1 MIEGLDQ
8 ILGNSNEPGLA
19 ELRVA
24 LQELLGRGQ
33 KTGRFLGQQ
42 TLPSRQLRVHR
53 LRFDIDGLERS
64 LIVKHLKPQV
74 ARRVELVVNRW
85 LPAGGFSDFGPPLL
99 ATVGGNDGLRV
110 WHVYADLG
118 QHELERLEP
127 DRERVRAAVELI
139 ASIHTRFAKHALLGE
154 VRLHGTDFGIHY
166 FESNVRDAIYALEA
180 LKPSTADTP
189 GSPTLNPGRAV
200 ISAAQ
205 ASLGQLRDRLLDRLY
220 TLREDLPRRAQAL
233 ANWGGPETLLH
244 GDLWT
249 INVFVVPTD
258 VGLRARLIDWDQTGV
273 GPVTYDLST
282 FLLRFPEAHRRWV
295 YHLYRQ
301 ALACDD
307 WLSPDEHELNLL
319 FETHEYARFA
329 NRIIWPAIALVID
342 RAEWG
347 VEELAAIDGW
357 FDQSTPVLPGAAA
370 VAPKC
375 PECSQANQIQREEGI
390 CQQ

>member
-8 ILGNSNEPGLA
+8 ILENTKEPGLA

-42 TLPSRQLRVHR
+42 RLPSRMMRVHR
-53 LRFDIDGLERS
+53 LRFVIDGLERS

-99 ATVGGNDGLRV
+99 ATVDGNDGLRV

-139 ASIHTRFAKHALLGE
+139 ASIHTRFANHALLGE

-180 LKPSTADTP
+180 LNRSTTDTP
-189 GSPTLNPGRAV
+189 ELPTHNPGRAV
-200 ISAAQ
+200 VSAAQ

-258 VGLRARLIDWDQTGV
+258 AGLHARLIDWDHAGV
-273 GPVTYDLST
+273 GPASYDLST
-282 FLLRFPEAHRRWV
+282 FLMRFPESERLWI
-295 YHLYRQ
+295 LDSYRE
-301 ALACDD
+301 AVAPAGWRL
-307 WLSPDEHELNLL
+307 PDARDLNLM
-319 FETHEYARFA
+319 FETAELARFA
-329 NRIIWPAIALVID
+329 NRIIWPAIALVMD
-342 RAEWG
+342 QAVWG
-347 VEELAAIDGW
+347 AAELAMIDGW
-357 FDQSTPVLPGAAA
+357 FEQFEPVLDVEAEATL
-370 VAPKC
+370 
-375 PECSQANQIQREEGI
+375 
-390 CQQ
+390 